1 MCDPLTIG
9 IASAVGSVASAGVN
23 YMGQQA
29 TQSAQQQAN
38 NDWVAQQEAASQK
51 AAADDEAARQKAD
64 AARTQTMQTVNP
76 QAEQATQQ
84 KQAADLTQQF
94 QAGTGADPGSNVK
107 MLAGQGGTGTDP
119 GVTQDMATRV
129 TNAAREAQGRIAALA
144 GLTSYGSGQGDMG
157 QVASNAITQG
167 NQAIALTGDERMGTA
182 KTLGV
187 TQQIQPVHYEQGS
200 NIAGSIAGSLANL
213 AGSAFGQAM
222 KPVKAPGT

>member
-1 MCDPLTIG
+1 MCDPLTLG
-9 IASAVGSVASAGVN
+9 LAAVSAASAGVN

-29 TQSAQQQAN
+29 TVSAQNQAN
-38 NDWVAQQEAASQK
+38 NDWVAQQQAASQK

-76 QAEQATQQ
+76 QAEQATQATQ
-84 KQAADLTQQF
+84 QANLTQQF
-94 QAGTGADPGSNVK
+94 QAGTGADPGTNVK

-119 GVTQDMATRV
+119 GVTTDMATRV

-157 QVASNAITQG
+157 QVASNAITSG
-167 NQAIALTGDERMGTA
+167 NQAIALTGDERLGTA

-200 NIAGSIAGSLANL
+200 NIAGTIASTLGQM
-213 AGSAFGQAM
+213 AGNAFGS
-222 KPVKAPGT
+222 KLKAGTV